1 MPTAIENADAFIEAS
16 NKALA
21 ALGDTAAPE
30 QAALLKDAVTAM
42 EKMKTQFF
50 IKTNFALPPTKA
62 CLKNAV
68 EVQSIAESGDTARL
82 ADALTGLQE
91 SVEKLLSLSKMEGV
105 ALT

>member
-21 ALGDTAAPE
+21 AIGDTAAPE
-30 QAALLKDAVTAM
+30 QAGLLKDAVAAM

-62 CLKNAV
+62 CLKNAA

-91 SVEKLLSLSKMEGV
+91 SVEKLLKLSKMEGV